1 METMIKMLGAQAAEL
16 MKSNIVVEMLN
27 NCTNEEEKRMML
39 AIAAMHAIAKA
50 NA

>member
-1 METMIKMLGAQAAEL
+1 MIKMLGAQAAEL
-16 MKSNIVVEMLN
+16 MKNNIVVEMLN
-27 NCTNEEEKRMML
+27 NCKSEEDKQMML